1 LQNWYTFS
9 VIKRANEVSWPT
21 TLPAREKVPSP
32 NADDEAHTRKL
43 LDSPSIILIGGLM
56 KNAFETS
63 GTSPTE
69 IEPDFRVEN
78 HGTIFL
84 LQPLSP
90 AANSWI
96 EENLPE
102 DRMTFGGAVVIEHR
116 YIADIV
122 RGAMASGL
130 GVQ

>member
-1 LQNWYTFS
+1 MS
-9 VIKRANEVSWPT
+9 SH
-21 TLPAREKVPSP
+21 S
-32 NADDEAHTRKL
+32 
-43 LDSPSIILIGGLM
+43 DSFI
-56 KNAFETS
+56 AS
-63 GTSPTE
+63 GSSPTQ
-69 IEPDFRVEN
+69 PDFIVEN

-102 DRMTFGGAVVIEHR
+102 DRLTFGGAVVVEHR

-122 RGAMASGL
+122 RGAQIDGL
-130 GVQ
+130 VIR